1 MQITAITSDANP
13 LLKKIRGLHQ
23 RSIRDKQGLF
33 ILEGP
38 KLLGEAFAKGI
49 DIKDVVVSKTYL
61 NAGLPASLQSD
72 MHAITVVDDKIF
84 KDLVTTETPSGI
96 IAIAAKQNYNLD
108 DLLAGPRLAAQPLVV
123 VGEAIQD
130 PGNLGT
136 IMRAALAFGAT
147 GLILTKGSVDPFN
160 PKVVRGAMGA
170 LFSLPFVFD
179 IEAPLAISFL
189 KQRGLNVMAF
199 TPLAK
204 EPFWQSDLTR
214 PTALVL
220 GNEGQG
226 LTQSTIESAD
236 SVVSIPMSDESESL
250 NVAMCAAVVLF
261 DCSRQRMSALR

>member
-61 NAGLPASLQSD
+61 NAGLPASLQSE

-84 KDLVTTETPSGI
+84 KDLVTTDTPSGI
-96 IAIAAKQNYNLD
+96 IAIAAKQNYTLD
-108 DLLAGPRLAAQPLVV
+108 DLLKGPGRSSLVV

-179 IEAPLAISFL
+179 IEADKAISFL
-189 KQRGLNVMAF
+189 KQRGLHVMAF
-199 TPLAK
+199 APLAK